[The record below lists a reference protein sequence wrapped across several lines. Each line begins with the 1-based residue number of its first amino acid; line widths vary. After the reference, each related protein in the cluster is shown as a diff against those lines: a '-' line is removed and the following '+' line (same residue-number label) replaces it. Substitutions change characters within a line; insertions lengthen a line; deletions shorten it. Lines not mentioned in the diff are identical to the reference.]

1 MGSSKAKVVYHG
13 EWQTYDDSAELFI
26 LELSD
31 DRFFYI
37 ELASNPY
44 TPRGFTN
51 SGFLSLEES
60 IDRIEEFEQ
69 VIKEITYGD
78 LL

>member
-1 MGSSKAKVVYHG
+1 MGSSKAKVVYHND
-13 EWQTYDDSAELFI
+13 WQTYDDSAELFI

-31 DRFFYI
+31 ERFFYI

-51 SGFLSLEES
+51 NGFLSLEEA
-60 IDRIEEFEQ
+60 INRIEEFEET
-69 VIKEITYGD
+69 VREICYD
-78 LL
+78 D